1 MIHSLEEVNAQ
12 IAKLIPVGR
21 PIQLLDLGCCTRL
34 EYEVFMRVNPET
46 EVTGIREEESLKQ
59 ILKEK
64 AGKRV
69 EHLRLIYGDY
79 FNVDLGTKHY
89 DVAMSV
95 MELNKF
101 NRKNKLALYKKVYY
115 ALCDQGI
122 YIEKNYVNESQE
134 IVGSMGNMFS
144 EQISLLLESGFQRV
158 EKAWHEDNMVIL
170 KAMK

>member
-1 MIHSLEEVNAQ
+1 MIHSLNEVNTQ
-12 IAKLIPVGR
+12 IAKLIPAGR
-21 PIQLLDLGCCTRL
+21 PIQLLDLGCCTGL

-46 EVTGIREEESLKQ
+46 EVTGIKEEESLKQ

-79 FNVDLGTKHY
+79 FNVDLGMKHY

-95 MELNKF
+95 MELNEF
-101 NRKNKLALYKKVYY
+101 SRKSKLILYKKVFH
-115 ALCDQGI
+115 ALSDEGI
-122 YIEKNYVNESQE
+122 YIEKNYVNDKAE
-134 IVGSMGNMFS
+134 IIGSIGNMFS
-144 EQISLLLESGFQRV
+144 RQISLLLESGFQRV
-158 EKAWHEDNMVIL
+158 EKAWYEEDMVVL